1 MTIRVIY
8 RDPKAVRE
16 VTCSECAALLAYV
29 PADET
34 RGERSIVLVAGVAL
48 VTCALALAIVSEP
61 TLLHALTRG
70 ASALW
75 RSL

>member
-1 MTIRVIY
+1 MLG
-8 RDPKAVRE
+8 VR
-16 VTCSECAALLAYV
+16 CAAGL
-29 PADET
+29 
-34 RGERSIVLVAGVAL
+34 RSIVLVAGVAL